1 MTGLGRTAEPLMVD
15 AGPKRVNKA
24 GVEPVWYRPP
34 LPMTRPVPAL
44 ASGFASGVSGDV
56 ASSRFST
63 TVENSVEISGLSGLT
78 AMKSLVLSES
88 AYGEGNLMAVL
99 SMLFGL

>member
-1 MTGLGRTAEPLMVD
+1 
-15 AGPKRVNKA
+15 
-24 GVEPVWYRPP
+24 
-34 LPMTRPVPAL
+34 L
-44 ASGFASGVSGDV
+44 ASGISGDG
-56 ASSRFST
+56 ALSLFST

-88 AYGEGNLMAVL
+88 AYGEGNLMAFL